1 MAVAKSIET
10 APIPV
15 ECASESGTEACLS
28 RRFLYYM
35 SLMREVEDRIER
47 KLYRQGRI
55 VGSVYT
61 GRGQEAIPVGVGMA
75 AHPED
80 VLFPCHRDMAM
91 YFIRG
96 VTPREVFAQYMGR
109 IGGLTRGRD
118 ANMHMGDMNRR
129 IVAIIS
135 SLAASIP
142 VAAGAALALKYK
154 GSSNIAWVVF
164 GDGATSR
171 GDWHEGFNLA
181 SVQKLPLVMVCNNN
195 GYAYS
200 VPVENQM
207 AVANV
212 ADRGPAYGVPSEIV
226 DGNDVF
232 AVYEAAGRAAAHV
245 RSGNGPYL
253 IECKTFRMSGHAAHD
268 NGDYVPKHLFEE
280 WGRKDPIDQLRR
292 KMLENGWA
300 DAQVIDS
307 IAAGVLREIE
317 EAVAWAEKQPYPDP
331 SELSRNVYEE
341 PCGFAW
347 NE

>member
-1 MAVAKSIET
+1 
-10 APIPV
+10 
-15 ECASESGTEACLS
+15 
-28 RRFLYYM
+28 
-35 SLMREVEDRIER
+35 
-47 KLYRQGRI
+47 
-55 VGSVYT
+55 
-61 GRGQEAIPVGVGMA
+61 MA

-135 SLAASIP
+135 SLARFDP
-142 VAAGAALALKYK
+142 GAAGAALALKYK
-154 GSSNIAWVVF
+154 RLLQHSLGGVWRWRHQPRRLA
-164 GDGATSR
+164 R
-171 GDWHEGFNLA
+171 GFNLA

-280 WGRKDPIDQLRR
+280 WGRKDPIRPTAAQ
-292 KMLENGWA
+292 
-300 DAQVIDS
+300 DA
-307 IAAGVLREIE
+307 RER
-317 EAVAWAEKQPYPDP
+317 
-331 SELSRNVYEE
+331 L
-341 PCGFAW
+341 G
-347 NE
+347 

>member
-10 APIPV
+10 APMPV
-15 ECASESGTEACLS
+15 ESSSESGTEADLS

-154 GSSNIAWVVF
+154 DSSNIAWVVF
-164 GDGATSR
+164 GDGSTSR

-181 SVQKLPLVMVCNNN
+181 AVQKLPLVMVCNNN

-200 VPVENQM
+200 VPVEKQM

-245 RSGNGPYL
+245 RSGQGPYL

-268 NGDYVPKHLFEE
+268 KGDYVPKHLFEE
-280 WGRKDPIDQLRR
+280 WGRKDPIDRLRHR
-292 KMLENGWA
+292 MVENGWA
-300 DAQVIDS
+300 DAQTIES
-307 IAAGVLREIE
+307 IATGILQEIE

-331 SELSRNVYEE
+331 SELCRNVYEE
-341 PCGFAW
+341 PGGLAW
-347 NE
+347 RE